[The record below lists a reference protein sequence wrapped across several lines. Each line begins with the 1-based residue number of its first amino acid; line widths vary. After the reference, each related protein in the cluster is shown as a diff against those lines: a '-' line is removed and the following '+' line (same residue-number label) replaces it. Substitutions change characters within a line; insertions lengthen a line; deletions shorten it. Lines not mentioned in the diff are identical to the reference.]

1 MFGAEIHHF
10 EMEKLLEEVYS
21 DPTKAGSF
29 GGPQK
34 LTREVNKLKK
44 FHVTVKA
51 VTKWLKGKDTYT
63 KHRGARTT
71 FERNQVISPYIDAQ
85 WQGDLAEVGNL
96 SQKND
101 GVRYL
106 LILIDVVS
114 KYVWV
119 EPLKTKSGPSVLD
132 GLKRIFQRTER
143 RPEKLQTDDGK
154 EFVYKGMQDYLRQN
168 NIKFFTLK
176 SDKKAAVAERMV
188 RTLKE
193 KIWRYMH
200 EKHTKRYLDVLQD
213 LVNSYNQTFH
223 ESIKRSPTEVSWENE
238 GDVLRTLYGQEWSRV
253 GSEPVN
259 GGETV
264 KHEPGDFVRISRVK
278 GPFKKGYMGN
288 WTEEI
293 FVVDKVIKS
302 RPHVLYKLKDWNQEE
317 VDGSF
322 YQHEIQAVDKDLHG
336 FWKVEKVLDTRIV
349 RGNKKEYLVKWEGYP
364 ESMNSWVKERDIKKI
379 GE

>member
-1 MFGAEIHHF
+1 MYGGVFGHF
-10 EMEKLLEEVYS
+10 EMEKLLEEVYG
-21 DPTKAGSF
+21 DPRKAGSF

-34 LTREVNKLKK
+34 LRREVNKLKK

-51 VTKWLKGKDTYT
+51 VKDWLKGKDTYT
-63 KHRGARTT
+63 KHRAARTN

-106 LILIDVVS
+106 LILIDIVS

-132 GLKRIFQRTER
+132 GLKRIFERTER

-154 EFVYKGMQDYLRQN
+154 EFVNKGMQQYLRQN
-168 NIKFFTLK
+168 KIEFFTLK

-213 LVNSYNQTFH
+213 LVESYNQTFH
-223 ESIKRSPTEVSWENE
+223 ESIKRSPVEVSWKNE
-238 GDVLRTLYGQEWSRV
+238 GEVLRTLYGQEWSRV
-253 GSEPVN
+253 GNEPRK
-259 GGETV
+259 GGAVV
-264 KHEPGDFVRISRVK
+264 KHKPGDFVRISRVK
-278 GPFKKGYMGN
+278 GPFKKGYTGH

-293 FVVDKVIKS
+293 FVVDGVIES
-302 RPHVLYKLKDWNQEE
+302 RPHILYKLKDLNQEA

-322 YQHEIQAVDKDLHG
+322 YQHEIQGVDKDLRG
-336 FWKVEKVLDTRIV
+336 FWKVEEVLQTRLV

-364 ESMNSWVKERDIKKI
+364 ESMNSWVKEKDIKKI